1 MAFPNSSIT
10 GLLAAAAVLSLGA
23 VAAPLAAQAQTPQA
37 QERPPAVDEAAS
49 QTEGSSKRFLCQDG
63 GTLLTRFATE
73 HGRLVA
79 IVDAFDGD
87 GPHTLVSRPPELAPV
102 QLIWSDGR
110 RTLTWSPGVQIMWMD
125 TGVHR
130 MCGGGHHH

>member
-1 MAFPNSSIT
+1 MAFPKSSTT
-10 GLLAAAAVLSLGA
+10 GLLLAASAFSF
-23 VAAPLAAQAQTPQA
+23 LALTAQAQPPG
-37 QERPPAVDEAAS
+37 ERPPAVDEAAS
-49 QTEGSSKRFLCQDG
+49 QTEGSSKRFVCQDG

-87 GPHTLVSRPPELAPV
+87 GPHTLLARPPELAPV